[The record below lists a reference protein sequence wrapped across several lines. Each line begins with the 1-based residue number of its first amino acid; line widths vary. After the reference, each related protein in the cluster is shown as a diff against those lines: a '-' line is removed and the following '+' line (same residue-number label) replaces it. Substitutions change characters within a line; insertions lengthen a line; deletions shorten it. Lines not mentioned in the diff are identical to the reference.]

1 MTEISAD
8 RFRNAPVAETA
19 GKRKS
24 VTTRNGN
31 RWAPSSVRG
40 GMGCFEDQSDLLQAQ
55 FRRLAAIRGNQRAII
70 AVASSILT
78 IGYHMLQEGTT

>member
-1 MTEISAD
+1 
-8 RFRNAPVAETA
+8 
-19 GKRKS
+19 
-24 VTTRNGN
+24 
-31 RWAPSSVRG
+31 
-40 GMGCFEDQSDLLQAQ
+40 MGCFEDQSDLLQAQ